1 MLTRPNESEFPPFQK
16 KYIDTVG
23 DDVFAELTQQRED
36 FCNYI
41 DGLKDEQLNH
51 KYADDKWTI
60 KEVIVHIIDTERI
73 FAYRALAFCRGEK
86 ANLPG
91 FDQDVYMS
99 NVSVDHMDKEYLY
112 NFFNITRYSSLI
124 MFKGFRES
132 DWDIVGKASDREQ
145 SLKSFPFFMAGHLNH
160 HFNILKERY
169 V

>member
-1 MLTRPNESEFPPFQK
+1 MLTRPNDSEFAPFQK
-16 KYIDTVG
+16 IYIDTVG
-23 DDVFAELTQQRED
+23 DDVMSELSQQRED

-41 DGLKDEQLNH
+41 DGLTDEQLDY
-51 KYADDKWTI
+51 KYSEDKWSI
-60 KEVIVHIIDTERI
+60 KEVIVNIIDTERI
-73 FAYRALAFCRGEK
+73 FAYRALSFCRGEK
-86 ANLPG
+86 ENLPG

-124 MFKGFRES
+124 MFKGFRDT
-132 DWDIVGKASDREQ
+132 DWDIIGKASNYNMSVR
-145 SLKSFPFFMAGHLNH
+145 SFPYMLAGHLNH

>member
-1 MLTRPNESEFPPFQK
+1 MLTRPNDSEFAPFQK
-16 KYIDTVG
+16 IYIDTVG
-23 DDVFAELTQQRED
+23 DDVMSELSQQRED

-41 DGLKDEQLNH
+41 DGLTDEQLDY
-51 KYADDKWTI
+51 KYSEDKWSI

-73 FAYRALAFCRGEK
+73 FAYRALSFCRGEK
-86 ANLPG
+86 ENLPG

-124 MFKGFRES
+124 MFKGFRDT
-132 DWDIVGKASDREQ
+132 DWDIIGKASNYNMSVR
-145 SLKSFPFFMAGHLNH
+145 SFPYMLAGHLNH